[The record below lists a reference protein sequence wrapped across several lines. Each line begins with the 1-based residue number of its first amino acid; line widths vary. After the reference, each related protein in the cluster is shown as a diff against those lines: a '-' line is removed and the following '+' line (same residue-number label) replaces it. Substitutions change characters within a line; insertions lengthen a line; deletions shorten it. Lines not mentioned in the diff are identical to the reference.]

1 MRLGRKIDSLSVDPR
16 PPGVKKL
23 RDEEGL
29 YRIRD
34 RDFRIIYRIEDQA
47 LLILVLS
54 VGNRGDVYKR

>member
-1 MRLGRKIDSLSVDPR
+1 M
-16 PPGVKKL
+16 KKL